1 MNMLVVHQWSS
12 GLKPFLVIAAISVSL
27 AVCARRSDN
36 SWYVK
41 ATKDNTVTLY
51 HDNKVFVARCK
62 GGFAFLSEQGL
73 IACPDLVEHVGE
85 TLPNGKQNQQISDGN
100 NS

>member
-1 MNMLVVHQWSS
+1 
-12 GLKPFLVIAAISVSL
+12 VSL